1 MDPQQELFSH
11 LLVEL
16 KKKYPDKVFDG
27 FLPPDDTPYPFI
39 YIGDSQLI
47 DDANKTAV
55 FGSVYQTIHIYHD
68 NPKQRGTVSSMF
80 LTIKNIARKLEH
92 TDNFSW
98 YLRNVEQQII
108 PDTSTGTPLVHG
120 VLSLEYKFS

>member
-1 MDPQQELFSH
+1 MDPQQELFSY

-16 KKKYPDKVFDG
+16 KKNYPNKVFDG
-27 FLPPDDTPYPFI
+27 FLPPDNTPYPFI
-39 YIGDSQLI
+39 YVGDSQLI

-68 NPKQRGTVSSMF
+68 NPKQRGTVSSM
-80 LTIKNIARKLEH
+80 LLMIKNVARKLEH

-108 PDTSTGTPLVHG
+108 PDTSTSTPLVHG

>member
-1 MDPQQELFSH
+1 MDPQQELFSY

-47 DDANKTAV
+47 DEAGKSSI
-55 FGSVYQTIHIYHD
+55 FGTVHQTIHIYHD
-68 NPKQRGTVSSMF
+68 NPKQRGTVSSM
-80 LTIKNIARKLEH
+80 LLAIKNIARKLEH

>member
-1 MDPQQELFSH
+1 MDPQQELFSY

-16 KKKYPDKVFDG
+16 KKNYPDKVFDG
-27 FLPPDDTPYPFI
+27 FLPPDNTPYPFI
-39 YIGDSQLI
+39 YVGDSQLI

-68 NPKQRGTVSSMF
+68 NPKQRGTVSSM
-80 LTIKNIARKLEH
+80 LLMIKNVARKLEH

-108 PDTSTGTPLVHG
+108 PDTSTSTPLVHG